1 MTVYELKKVLNK
13 CPNNMEVIMPVSDE
27 MCVNVIN
34 HVWTIDTAGI
44 VNQYGNKA
52 LLLNTSS
59 GNYDISSQLGSS
71 NRLSLHCDKVLYS
84 SLNNQAAHEARTR
97 IGHIIVPT
105 LIGVVMLAT
114 NPNVRAFLVDKKCE
128 INNKLKNKLH
138 KN

>member
-1 MTVYELKKVLNK
+1 MTVCELKKVLNK

-27 MCVNVIN
+27 KCVNVIN

-71 NRLSLHCDKVLYS
+71 NRLSLHCDKVLHS
-84 SLNNQAAHEARTR
+84 SLNNQARTR

-114 NPNVRAFLVDKKCE
+114 NPNVKAFLVDKKCE
-128 INNKLKNKLH
+128 IKNKLKNKLH